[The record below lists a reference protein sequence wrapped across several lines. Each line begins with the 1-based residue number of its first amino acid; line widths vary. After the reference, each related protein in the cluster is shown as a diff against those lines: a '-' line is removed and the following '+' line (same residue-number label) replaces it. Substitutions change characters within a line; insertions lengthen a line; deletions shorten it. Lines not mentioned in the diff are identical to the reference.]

1 MNGQLAAVHIVGLV
15 TQEVKKLGV
24 YHRNQEVK
32 GRIRIRHD
40 EKQGRFLVAQR
51 VQFQLIVHGE
61 VAQFLDVEWGKPS
74 TTGNEDGFCRF
85 ARDKLSRTF
94 SSNSQKIHKKGAR
107 STVWLLTPRL
117 IDYIFPFSR
126 SLQRYA

>member
-85 ARDKLSRTF
+85 ACGQLVKFVLAHSKRSGLFLS
-94 SSNSQKIHKKGAR
+94 
-107 STVWLLTPRL
+107 
-117 IDYIFPFSR
+117 
-126 SLQRYA
+126 